1 VPGHTTG
8 VLFVILSVAI
18 GGLIIGALGR
28 LAVPG
33 RQPLGLIR
41 TILVGIAG
49 SFLGAVVARLIW
61 TNPQQHRMGLIVLEV
76 LAAALIVYLLGR
88 GRRRYAGRARR
99 SRAY

>member
-1 VPGHTTG
+1 VSTTGHTTG
-8 VLFVILSVAI
+8 VLFVILSIAI

-49 SFLGAVVARLIW
+49 SFVGAMVARLIW
-61 TNPQQHRMGLIVLEV
+61 ARPQQHGLGLIVLEV
-76 LAAALIVYLLGR
+76 LAAALIVYALGG
-88 GRRRYAGRARR
+88 GRRRSAGRARR
-99 SRAY
+99 